1 VYPKVVLIPIP
12 GNLNTDPAWRFLI
25 QDDSWED
32 PDLLREI
39 GGKEVALSLEEG
51 PAESVE
57 VPMTRRSEIGALLAK
72 LGIE

>member
-1 VYPKVVLIPIP
+1 MYSKVVLIPDAGQP
-12 GNLNTDPAWRFLI
+12 VYGSRVAVLI

-39 GGKEVALSLEEG
+39 GGKGVALSLEEG
-51 PAESVE
+51 AAESVE
-57 VPMTRRSEIGALLAK
+57 VPVTRHSEIGALLAK